1 MMIKSRL
8 LAVGVSLSMAAVV
21 GSVRAAEPMPGF
33 TLAKIKTANSI
44 ALGHRTTSIPFS
56 YYDSSQNVVG
66 FSHDVC
72 MEVVEQVKKRLAL
85 PALQVRMIP
94 VTSQNRISLVQN
106 GIVDLECGITSN
118 IKVRQ
123 QQVAFSNTIFVA
135 GPRLLVKKGS
145 GINDFGDLGGKTVV
159 TNAGTTSERILR
171 KMNDERGTNIR
182 IYSSKDYGESFLIL
196 QSGRAAAFML
206 DDVVLYGT
214 RSSAT
219 NPEEWTVVGTPQS
232 VEPYALMMRKDD
244 PEFKALVDG
253 TLAAMMRSGR
263 MAAIYEKWFQKPV
276 PPKGTNFNLPMSDA
290 VKKAFASPNDLAF
303 D

>member
-1 MMIKSRL
+1 MKSMSRL
-8 LAVGVSLSMAAVV
+8 LTVGLSLWMVATV
-21 GSVRAAEPMPGF
+21 GEAGAAEPAPGF
-33 TLAKIKTANSI
+33 TLAKIKAANSI
-44 ALGHRTTSIPFS
+44 SLGHRTTSIPFS
-56 YYDSSQNVVG
+56 YYDSNQNVIG
-66 FSHDVC
+66 YSHDVC
-72 MEVVEQVKKRLAL
+72 AEVVEQVKKRLAL
-85 PALQVRMIP
+85 PALQVKMIP

-118 IKVRQ
+118 TKARQ

-135 GPRLLVKKGS
+135 GSRLLVRKGS

-171 KMNDERGTNIR
+171 KMNDDGGANIR

-219 NPEEWTVVGTPQS
+219 NPEEWVVVGTPQS

-244 PEFKALVDG
+244 PEFKTLVDNA
-253 TLAAMMRSGR
+253 LAAMMRSGK

-276 PPKGTNFNLPMSDA
+276 PPKGANFNLPMSEA
-290 VKKAFASPNDLAF
+290 VKKSFASPNDVAV

>member
-1 MMIKSRL
+1 MITSRL
-8 LAVGVSLSMAAVV
+8 LAVGLSLSMATVV
-21 GSVRAAEPMPGF
+21 GAVWAAEPTPGT

-85 PALQVRMIP
+85 PALQVRLIP

-118 IKVRQ
+118 TKARQ
-123 QQVAFSNTIFVA
+123 QQVAFSNTVFVA
-135 GPRLLVKKGS
+135 GSRLLVKKGS

-171 KMNDERGTNIR
+171 KMNDDGGANIR

-219 NPEEWTVVGTPQS
+219 TPEEWTVVGTPQS

-253 TLAAMMRSGR
+253 TLAAMMRSGK

-276 PPKGTNFNLPMSDA
+276 PPKGANFNLPMSDA
-290 VKKAFASPNDLAF
+290 VRKAFASPNDAAV